1 MPLIKSYKEMIKKKI
16 EDKVSE
22 VMKKIRIIRSKEQE
36 IKKIDFK
43 TMSSNEILEYAKE
56 NYETIIKEYSKKMG
70 KTVNV
75 DDFRDFI

>member
-1 MPLIKSYKEMIKKKI
+1 MK
-16 EDKVSE
+16 E

>member
-1 MPLIKSYKEMIKKKI
+1 MIKKKI